1 VRDPSGVR
9 LPLEV
14 SVFVRRCD
22 EFLVLHRSPEQ
33 GAYWHCVAGALEPG
47 ESFVEAAAREL
58 GEETGLV
65 ATPVDLRRSYEY
77 DIEDWEAHYRPD
89 ADRVVVKCF
98 LAVAPEGWEPMLDWE
113 HDAYRWYPADEA
125 AAILY
130 WPEAREVLRE
140 LAAQ

>member
-1 VRDPSGVR
+1 VR

-14 SVFVRRCD
+14 FVFVRRCD